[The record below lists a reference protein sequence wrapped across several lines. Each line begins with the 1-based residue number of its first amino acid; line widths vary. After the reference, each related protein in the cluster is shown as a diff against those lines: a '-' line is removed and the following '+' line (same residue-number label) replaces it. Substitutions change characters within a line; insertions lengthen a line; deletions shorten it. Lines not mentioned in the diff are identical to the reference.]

1 MIRFECFPKCGTTVL
16 FAVVAWGVVEAN
28 GVVVALAVVEAS
40 GVVGSIDVV
49 VTKVN
54 KWYSY

>member
-1 MIRFECFPKCGTTVL
+1 M
-16 FAVVAWGVVEAN
+16 EAK
-28 GVVVALAVVEAS
+28 GVVVPLAVVEAS

-54 KWYSY
+54 IWYSY